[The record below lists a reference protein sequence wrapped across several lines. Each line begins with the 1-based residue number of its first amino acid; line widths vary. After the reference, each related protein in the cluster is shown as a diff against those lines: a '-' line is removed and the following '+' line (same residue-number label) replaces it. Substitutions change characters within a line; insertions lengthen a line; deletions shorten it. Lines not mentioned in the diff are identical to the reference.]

1 MRYSSL
7 LRGVGAAGRAVGSG
21 VQAVPAILIAT
32 ANISFAFWFIALPFS
47 FYAILQVVQVAQN
60 LNELNKERSEEATEQ
75 AGATTVSIEEMR

>member
-1 MRYSSL
+1 MRYNSL
-7 LRGVGAAGRAVGSG
+7 LRVSGRPGVAIGSG
-21 VQAVPAILIAT
+21 VQAVPTILIAT

-60 LNELNKERSEEATEQ
+60 LNELDKQRSEEAIEQ